1 MFQSQTLPLEASRA
15 PSFREGA
22 EAIRCEANNRTKAR
36 PDRVPEIPMTPAQLL
51 DGGAKELPTER
62 HTFMQGI
69 GLIEIGAGM

>member
-1 MFQSQTLPLEASRA
+1 
-15 PSFREGA
+15 
-22 EAIRCEANNRTKAR
+22 
-36 PDRVPEIPMTPAQLL
+36 MTPAQLL